1 MRAEA
6 AGAGF
11 YDSPWGTKHPRL
23 QVLTIAEL
31 LAGKGIDMPPS
42 RDVRTFKKAQRRRRL
57 GERLVTKDEL
67 LAGRAAE
74 MPPKAKGK
82 TQGTQGKLIEE

>member
-1 MRAEA
+1 MKAEA

-23 QVLTIAEL
+23 QILTIAEL

-42 RDVRTFKKAQRRRRL
+42 RDMRTFKKA
-57 GERLVTKDEL
+57 
-67 LAGRAAE
+67 
-74 MPPKAKGK
+74 PKAKGPK
-82 TQGTQGKLIEE
+82 TQDGKLPDTGPMDGLGSPDGMTRNPL